1 MSHGKERKTGT
12 ANTLE
17 IGVTLKRDVCHE
29 VARLMEAETEA
40 DAQKPRTE
48 RARALRGGCLLVRG

>member
-1 MSHGKERKTGT
+1 MATMSHGKERKTGT

-17 IGVTLKRDVCHE
+17 IGGTLKRDVCHE

-48 RARALRGGCLLVRG
+48 

>member
-1 MSHGKERKTGT
+1 MSHGKERKTDT

-29 VARLMEAETEA
+29 VARLMDAETES

-48 RARALRGGCLLVRG
+48 